1 MIRYTDLFQ
10 DRVVRAVN
18 AQFPDL
24 MVVCHDE
31 KRLFS
36 WNDKHFRH
44 ILVIK
49 CKFWNLGSESDCE
62 HQADRTKPC
71 TYWDCVPVLHSHPH
85 IGTCRSHRCWCIA
98 GCRGEWWSTHRC
110 PRKSC
115 HHPSG
120 RNQAS
125 IYTDKNKQI
134 CGAIC
139 QCDSNEYLTSTIN
152 DDQSVNLDPS
162 GTKFY
167 STSVTRTH
175 IKYLRLLV
183 SAFLRPL
190 QILFLSNVSTLRTF
204 LLIFLFRLQMDE
216 LRGLHWCALCP
227 ALPLT
232 WHKGGFLCFKQLFC
246 CSKCQYRG
254 GRRGK

>member
-10 DRVVRAVN
+10 DRVVWAVN

-36 WNDKHFRH
+36 WNDKHFKH

-49 CKFWNLGSESDCE
+49 GKFWNLGSESDCE
-62 HQADRTKPC
+62 HQADQTKPC

-98 GCRGEWWSTHRC
+98 GCRGERWSTHRC

-139 QCDSNEYLTSTIN
+139 QRDREQQRI
-152 DDQSVNLDPS
+152 P
-162 GTKFY
+162 
-167 STSVTRTH
+167 
-175 IKYLRLLV
+175 
-183 SAFLRPL
+183 
-190 QILFLSNVSTLRTF
+190 NVYH
-204 LLIFLFRLQMDE
+204 Q
-216 LRGLHWCALCP
+216 W
-227 ALPLT
+227 
-232 WHKGGFLCFKQLFC
+232 W
-246 CSKCQYRG
+246 SKCESGPIWDKVLQHFSNQDTHKIPQIACISFSEAPVNPFLIQCFNLEDLSADLPVQATNG
-254 GRRGK
+254 WAKGSALMCSLSSPAPHMAQGRLSVF